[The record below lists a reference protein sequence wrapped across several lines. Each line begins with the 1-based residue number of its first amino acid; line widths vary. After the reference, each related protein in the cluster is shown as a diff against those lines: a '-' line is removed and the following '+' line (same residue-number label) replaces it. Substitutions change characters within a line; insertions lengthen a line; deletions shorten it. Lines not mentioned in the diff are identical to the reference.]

1 MVAELEAFFIGLQIL
16 QLFDDV
22 LDLDV
27 VFILFDDPVTF
38 LRSDLLDHPLHL
50 LLHLFRLQNVL
61 ETGLLDFFAIDSFN
75 LRQVLHELVFE
86 VSMDTD
92 WVSFQVDVC
101 KLRQLLE
108 VFNDLKTINLV
119 VSSIEV
125 HQVWKQLLDPSQ
137 RRQTHTLDVELR

>member
-38 LRSDLLDHPLHL
+38 LRSDLLDNPLHL